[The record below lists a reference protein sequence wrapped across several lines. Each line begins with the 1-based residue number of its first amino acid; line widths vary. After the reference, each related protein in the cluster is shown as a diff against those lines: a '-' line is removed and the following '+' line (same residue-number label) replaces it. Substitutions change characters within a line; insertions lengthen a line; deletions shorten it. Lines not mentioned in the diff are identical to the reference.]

1 MYDRLGA
8 NYEAY
13 TRGGGAG
20 PGGVNWED
28 ILRNMGGFGGGR
40 AGAAGGGTG
49 GFENFADLFGQ
60 MFNQAEGVAR
70 SAGSLEQE
78 VEISLQEAFKGA
90 TRILSKGGTDIEVK
104 IPAGVKTGSKV
115 RVRGQGQRLRN
126 GTTGDLMLVVNVLP
140 DAAYERKDD
149 DLHADLKVDC
159 FTAMLG
165 GEVVAATMSGS
176 VVVKV
181 PAGSNSGKMIR
192 LRNRGMPKLQ
202 HANDFG
208 DLYLRVMVTVPS
220 ELSDDQRKTLARIAQ
235 SLQR

>member
-1 MYDRLGA
+1 
-8 NYEAY
+8 
-13 TRGGGAG
+13 
-20 PGGVNWED
+20 
-28 ILRNMGGFGGGR
+28 
-40 AGAAGGGTG
+40 
-49 GFENFADLFGQ
+49 
-60 MFNQAEGVAR
+60 
-70 SAGSLEQE
+70 
-78 VEISLQEAFKGA
+78 
-90 TRILSKGGTDIEVK
+90 VK

-140 DAAYERKDD
+140 DASYERKDD

-202 HANDFG
+202 RANDFG